1 MVDQGPFGSAEMD
14 VEEPERA
21 RGVATSARVEE
32 TGVLG
37 VGVLGA
43 PEVVGVE
50 DDVRGDCG
58 VEDLDHRESTT
69 PLGGAIEG
77 TVEAPVGVGGAGV
90 VEQRLFG
97 FGQIDE
103 RQPVD
108 GTLEQLRFECPA
120 EREVLD
126 GVGDGEAGD
135 ERTTVALEPQE
146 PERGEALERFADRD
160 LAHAEAGGDL
170 VLPEAETG
178 GQIAPQQLAHEF
190 ALHPVDG

>member
-1 MVDQGPFGSAEMD
+1 MD
-14 VEEPERA
+14 VQEAER
-21 RGVATSARVEE
+21 RGRIPPSARVEE
-32 TGVLG
+32 AGVLG

-50 DDVRGDCG
+50 DDVRGDRG
-58 VEDLDHRESTT
+58 VEDLDHRESAP
-69 PLGGAIEG
+69 PLGGAVEG

-97 FGQIDE
+97 FGEIDE

-108 GTLEQLRFECPA
+108 GTLEELRLECPA

-160 LAHAEAGGDL
+160 LAPAEAGGDL